1 MRVPERE
8 RSLPH
13 TPTRCR
19 CEMNE
24 LNVERLSP
32 LDAAI
37 RVSVCDCVF
46 YPDAVKKFALSAAGA
61 L

>member
-1 MRVPERE
+1 
-8 RSLPH
+8 
-13 TPTRCR
+13 
-19 CEMNE
+19 MNE